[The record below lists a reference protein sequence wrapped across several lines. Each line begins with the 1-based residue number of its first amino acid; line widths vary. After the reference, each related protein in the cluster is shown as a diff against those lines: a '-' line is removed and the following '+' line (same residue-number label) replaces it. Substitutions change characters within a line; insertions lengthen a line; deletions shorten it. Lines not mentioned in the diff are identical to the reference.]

1 MRTVPS
7 RQSTLA
13 QQPEG
18 RPGASDDDDDDDDDN
33 DDDDD
38 DDCSASTSR
47 LWGKWLLLAHDSSGN
62 SSLSSTNSYNNPKVA
77 EALKTRGAL

>member
-1 MRTVPS
+1 MSMVTIIDCH
-7 RQSTLA
+7 
-13 QQPEG
+13 
-18 RPGASDDDDDDDDDN
+18 DDDDDDDDDDGDDDDDDYDD

-38 DDCSASTSR
+38 DDCSVSTSR